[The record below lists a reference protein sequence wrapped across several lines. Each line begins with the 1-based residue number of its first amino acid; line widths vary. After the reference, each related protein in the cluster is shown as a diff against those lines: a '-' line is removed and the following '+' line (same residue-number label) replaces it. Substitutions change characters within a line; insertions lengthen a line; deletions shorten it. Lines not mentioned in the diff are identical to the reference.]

1 MGKPKTKRKRETATP
16 KKDEQPVLDE
26 PSTEKFSPQLKLDFT
41 KAFSPKQVTFSAKS
55 AVDNLDVRVLVAGTH
70 VLVIIPGFSQTGWVD
85 NLNVGIALCKTLD
98 MRGFKL
104 PEDITVDANRFAYYN
119 CFEDAQATAKRL
131 FDPATKDVV
140 PAGIKVGKTDPTS
153 DPPKVHFGGTRC
165 PSGCI
170 GHLGRRLSPSRA
182 GRYRSITLDCRSLT
196 LPASAT

>member
-1 MGKPKTKRKRETATP
+1 MC
-16 KKDEQPVLDE
+16 
-26 PSTEKFSPQLKLDFT
+26 
-41 KAFSPKQVTFSAKS
+41 
-55 AVDNLDVRVLVAGTH
+55 VLVAGTH

-165 PSGCI
+165 LLRMGTAGTAALPQ
-170 GHLGRRLSPSRA
+170 LRWA
-182 GRYRSITLDCRSLT
+182 GRGPPAPANRQPPRHHGYSYCTSVHATCYGYRYEYMLHVL
-196 LPASAT
+196 

>member
-85 NLNVGIALCKTLD
+85 NLGLHV
-98 MRGFKL
+98 
-104 PEDITVDANRFAYYN
+104 
-119 CFEDAQATAKRL
+119 
-131 FDPATKDVV
+131 
-140 PAGIKVGKTDPTS
+140 S
-153 DPPKVHFGGTRC
+153 
-165 PSGCI
+165 
-170 GHLGRRLSPSRA
+170 
-182 GRYRSITLDCRSLT
+182 
-196 LPASAT
+196 